1 MIPHYYHIHE
11 TSSGGQGRAGELWKL
26 PHSSHDFVSRRNQRR
41 GEDHMAVCY
50 KAGSLAL
57 LLNGGGDL
65 AHIFWTPW
73 SKETR
78 DGVYNVKDRL
88 GGIRQKDNG
97 VVWFGSVECGGG

>member
-1 MIPHYYHIHE
+1 MEIATFEPRFRVPPKPE
-11 TSSGGQGRAGELWKL
+11 ER
-26 PHSSHDFVSRRNQRR
+26 
-41 GEDHMAVCY
+41 EDHMAVCY

-97 VVWFGSVECGGG
+97 VVWFGNVECGGG

>member
-11 TSSGGQGRAGELWKL
+11 TSSGGQGRARAVEIATFEPRFRV
-26 PHSSHDFVSRRNQRR
+26 PHETG

-57 LLNGGGDL
+57 LLNGGGDH
-65 AHIFWTPW
+65 AHIFWTPS

-78 DGVYNVKDRL
+78 DGVYNVKDRS
-88 GGIRQKDNG
+88 GG
-97 VVWFGSVECGGG
+97 